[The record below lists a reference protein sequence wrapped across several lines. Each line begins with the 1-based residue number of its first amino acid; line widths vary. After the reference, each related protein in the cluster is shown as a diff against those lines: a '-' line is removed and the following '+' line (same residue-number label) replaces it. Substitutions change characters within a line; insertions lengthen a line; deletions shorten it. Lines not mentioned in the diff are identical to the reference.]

1 MFLENVFRLNN
12 NISDTNFKFSIFLS
26 AVFFGSFINWFIG
39 SRLEFRYFFHF
50 QNEGE
55 FFEN

>member
-1 MFLENVFRLNN
+1 MFRLIN
-12 NISDTNFKFSIFLS
+12 NINDTNFKFSIFLS